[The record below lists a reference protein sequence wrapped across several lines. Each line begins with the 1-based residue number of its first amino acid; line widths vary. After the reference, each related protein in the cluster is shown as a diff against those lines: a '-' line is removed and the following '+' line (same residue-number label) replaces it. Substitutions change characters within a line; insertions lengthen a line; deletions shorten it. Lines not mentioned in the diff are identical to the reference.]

1 MKAYLMHRDED
12 FDLGRELPANTDVLT
27 SDLELNTLLEAMA
40 LGDGFLREI
49 AQRALLLG
57 LSDPAAIRYRQ
68 QILADCIEHPDT
80 VREIYAVAIEA
91 LAAPKTVWF
100 SPLLRSSGS
109 VLANSLRVLELL
121 VGALKRLHE
130 IAEAHATQFTCEGFT
145 RLFATIK
152 SDLGEDYL
160 AEVQAQLRELRFR
173 RGVLISA
180 ELDDGNKGTNYVL
193 RRPSDRR
200 GSWRSRLSPLAK
212 GPHYSFAIADRDE
225 AGFRALEEL
234 RDRGLNLAANAARQS
249 VDHILS
255 FFSLLRAELGLY
267 VATLNLYA
275 QLTGTGQPTCMPDP
289 SAAGFAKLQASGLYD
304 PCLALKIQGVV
315 GNDLNANDKTLIIV
329 TGANQGGKSTFLR
342 GVGVAQLMM
351 QSGMFVA
358 AQSFAADIRTG
369 VFTHFK
375 REEDVT
381 LEAGKFD
388 EELRRMSQIADQLT
402 PGSTL
407 LFNESFAAT
416 NEQEGS
422 EIARQI
428 IRALQEAG
436 IKIFFVTHMY
446 DLAGGLYAERAET
459 AAFLR
464 APRQDEG
471 QRTFRLVEGEPLTT
485 SYGEDLYERIFAEP
499 AHAALAD

>member
-1 MKAYLMHRDED
+1 VKAYLMHRDDD
-12 FDLGRELPANTDVLT
+12 FDLERELPANTDALT
-27 SDLELNTLLEAMA
+27 ADLELDILLNAMA
-40 LGDGFLREI
+40 LGDNFLRNL
-49 AQRALLLG
+49 AQRAVLLG
-57 LSDPAAIRYRQ
+57 LSDPGDIRYRQ
-68 QILADCIEHPDT
+68 QILGDCIEHSET

-100 SPLLRSSGS
+100 SSVLRSPGRM
-109 VLANSLRVLELL
+109 LANSLRVLELL
-121 VGALKRLHE
+121 VGVLKQLHE
-130 IAEAHATQFTCEGFT
+130 IAEAHATQFTSEGFT
-145 RLFATIK
+145 RLFATIN

-200 GSWRSRLSPLAK
+200 GSWRSRLSPLAR

-225 AGFRALEEL
+225 AGFRALGEL
-234 RDRGLNLAANAARQS
+234 QDRGLNLAANAARQS
-249 VDHILS
+249 LDHILS
-255 FFSLLRAELGLY
+255 FFGLLRAELGFY
-267 VATLNLYA
+267 VASLNLHA
-275 QLTGTGQPTCMPDP
+275 QLADKDQPVCVPDP
-289 SAAGFAKLQASGLYD
+289 SAPGSPKLQASGLYD

-315 GNDLNANDKTLIIV
+315 GNDVNANGKKLIIV

-342 GVGVAQLMM
+342 SVGVAQLMM

-358 AQSFAADIRTG
+358 AQSFAADVRAG

-375 REEDVT
+375 REEDAT
-381 LEAGKFD
+381 LESGKFD
-388 EELRRMSQIADQLT
+388 EELKRMSQIADQLT
-402 PGSTL
+402 PGSAV

-422 EIARQI
+422 EIARQM
-428 IRALQEAG
+428 IRALQETG
-436 IKIFFVTHMY
+436 IKVFFVTHMY
-446 DLAGGLYAERAET
+446 DLAGGLHEQATET

-471 QRTFRLVEGEPLTT
+471 QRTFRLVEGEPLAT

-499 AHAALAD
+499 ADAALAD